1 MDALGVE
8 GHDDFVFALGA
19 VDGAQYVVGAD
30 YRGGGAVDGTG
41 PAGVVYL
48 AEDDGS
54 VVGVVRLVL
63 ELGGAVVGE
72 AYAGGAVGRLWM
84 EWGGSGVWLV
94 DGVVSEVGGAE
105 GCELVVGVVCAD
117 DVVYVPCVAEGV
129 GVEDGTFASFVEGGY
144 DVAHVEH
151 VEHGVEA
158 VAADGAE
165 VALGLV
171 DGSLQ
176 GLHLGA
182 EVGFDD
188 FLVAAE
194 LGCVVAAD
202 AFVPV

>member
-72 AYAGGAVGRLWM
+72 AYLGGAVGGLWV
-84 EWGGSGVWLV
+84 ELRVCGFGLI
-94 DGVVSEVGGAE
+94 DGTVSEVYG
-105 GCELVVGVVCAD
+105 
-117 DVVYVPCVAEGV
+117 
-129 GVEDGTFASFVEGGY
+129 
-144 DVAHVEH
+144 
-151 VEHGVEA
+151 
-158 VAADGAE
+158 
-165 VALGLV
+165 
-171 DGSLQ
+171 
-176 GLHLGA
+176 
-182 EVGFDD
+182 
-188 FLVAAE
+188 
-194 LGCVVAAD
+194 
-202 AFVPV
+202 